1 MALLTPEQVDG
12 RTIVQAAFVVDDV
25 ERAAHYWAETF
36 GAGPFFLYDKV
47 PLLDVRDATGAP
59 AVLEQAAAFGQWGH
73 VMVEL
78 VQPQRADP
86 GLLTETMTRPGP
98 NHIAYFAADTAAEV
112 KRLEASG
119 APVIASLDFG
129 GVRVHFH
136 DARATAGFVI
146 EHYPCIDAVKA
157 TYEAV
162 AQAAEGWDGSDPVR
176 GPLG

>member
-1 MALLTPEQVDG
+1 MALLTPDQLNG
-12 RTIVQAAFVVDDV
+12 RTIVQVAFVVPDV
-25 ERAAHYWAETF
+25 ERAAAYWATTF

-47 PLLDVRDATGAP
+47 PLLDVRDGTGDP

-78 VQPQRADP
+78 VQPHRANP

-98 NHIAYFAADTAAEV
+98 NHIAYFATDTAAEV
-112 KRLEASG
+112 ERLEASG

-129 GVRVHFH
+129 GVRAHFH

-146 EHYPCIDAVKA
+146 EHYPCVGAVKA

-162 AQAAEGWDGSDPVR
+162 AQAAEGWDGTDPIR
-176 GPLG
+176 GPLS